1 MSKEEVIVME
11 KKVEQKKKLPLAPL
25 ISSSPTA
32 LRSPVGVKT
41 YSRKRKVGGSSC
53 LSSDSTTTS
62 PSASPLPEGRSGRS
76 KWLDILESLASEED
90 SAKPKQDEEQTKQEP
105 CTTSDSPSSTN
116 KKRKAVQMQ
125 LQFCSSSSSPLR
137 SPSKMRSPRLA
148 ADSSPG
154 GAKSRKRNRKETASS
169 GARQMYLD
177 LGQERFDW
185 VTCGVCEMTYAPGVP
200 TDEKTHNTF
209 HQRFLKMQSSAA
221 SLGSIPSAI

>member
-1 MSKEEVIVME
+1 ME
-11 KKVEQKKKLPLAPL
+11 KKVEHKKTLPLAPL

-41 YSRKRKVGGSSC
+41 YSRKRKVGGSGS
-53 LSSDSTTTS
+53 LSSDSTTTTS

-76 KWLDILESLASEED
+76 KWLDILESLAREED
-90 SAKPKQDEEQTKQEP
+90 STKPKQDEAPTKQESS
-105 CTTSDSPSSTN
+105 TTSSDSPSSTN

-125 LQFCSSSSSPLR
+125 LQSCSSSSSPLR
-137 SPSKMRSPRLA
+137 SPISKLRSPARLA

-154 GAKSRKRNRKETASS
+154 GAKSRKRNKKETASS

-221 SLGSIPSAI
+221 SLGRSNPSAI